1 MHCLDYISPNGL
13 PEFPNTL
20 QKNGAVQRNK
30 IMEKIMII
38 GSPGAGKSTFARRLK
53 EATGLPLYYLD
64 AIWHRSDQTTL
75 TKEEFDAKLEEI
87 VRKERWI
94 IDGNYQRTLGLR
106 LEWCDTV
113 FLLDYPLEVCLLGAS
128 SRIGVRHE
136 DLPWMETE
144 FDEEF
149 KQSIMDFPK
158 TQLPQIYELLQKY
171 QADRE
176 IFVFKSREEA
186 ERFLKDNQC

>member
-1 MHCLDYISPNGL
+1 MSEPILKVEKLNR
-13 PEFPNTL
+13 FF
-20 QKNGAVQRNK
+20 GALHATKDVSFTVGEGEVRA
-30 IMEKIMII
+30 II
-38 GSPGAGKSTFARRLK
+38 GPNGAGKSTFARRLK

-128 SRIGVRHE
+128 SRIGVA
-136 DLPWMETE
+136 T
-144 FDEEF
+144 
-149 KQSIMDFPK
+149 
-158 TQLPQIYELLQKY
+158 
-171 QADRE
+171 
-176 IFVFKSREEA
+176 
-186 ERFLKDNQC
+186 

>member
-1 MHCLDYISPNGL
+1 
-13 PEFPNTL
+13 
-20 QKNGAVQRNK
+20 
-30 IMEKIMII
+30 MEKIMII

-75 TKEEFDAKLEEI
+75 SKEEFDAKLKEI
-87 VRKERWI
+87 VCKERWI

-106 LEWCDTV
+106 LERCDTV

-158 TQLPQIYELLQKY
+158 TQLPQIYELLRKY

-176 IFVFKSREEA
+176 IYVFKSREEA
-186 ERFLKDNQC
+186 ERFLKDNQF

>member
-75 TKEEFDAKLEEI
+75 SKEEFDAKLEEI